1 MKRILLNTLK
11 IILLIIGFGGSLY
24 YFLPWAE
31 AGKFAMSI
39 AHSQLEKRGMRMSYS
54 DVSGEEGGFT
64 VHNLTLSGMVNLS
77 FSSITLKPQMLSSVL
92 SLAPVCS
99 VEFKGGSIQ
108 LGQVMSFGDG
118 GVLVTAG
125 REILLE
131 NLRTNGDFS
140 VNGYITIN
148 TGTMKIGRAD
158 ARLDVPENFA
168 NNMGMLRNFLPLVQ
182 DGGRW
187 YLRRN

>member
-1 MKRILLNTLK
+1 MKNLLIKILK
-11 IILLIIGFGGSLY
+11 IFLLIIGFGFSLY
-24 YFLPWAE
+24 YFMPWAE

-39 AHSQLEKRGMRMSYS
+39 AHSQLQARGMRLNYS
-54 DVSGEEGGFT
+54 DVSGEDDGFT

-77 FSSITLKPQMLSSVL
+77 FSSVTLRPQILSSVL
-92 SLAPVCS
+92 SLAPVCDI
-99 VEFKGGSIQ
+99 EFKGGSIQ
-108 LGQVMSFGDG
+108 LGQVMRFGDG
-118 GVLVTAG
+118 GFLLTAG

-140 VNGYITIN
+140 VNGYLTLN
-148 TGTMKIGRAD
+148 TATMKIGRAD
-158 ARLDVPENFA
+158 ARLDVPEAFA

-182 DGGRW
+182 EGGRW

>member
-1 MKRILLNTLK
+1 MKRFLINLLK
-11 IILLIIGFGGSLY
+11 IFLLIAGFGYSLY
-24 YFLPWAE
+24 YFMPWAE
-31 AGKFAMSI
+31 AGKFVMSV
-39 AHSQLEKRGMRMSYS
+39 AHSQLESRGMRLNYS
-54 DVSGEEGGFT
+54 DVSGEDDGFT

-77 FSSITLKPQMLSSVL
+77 FSSITLRPQILSSIL
-92 SLAPVCS
+92 SLAPVCNI
-99 VEFKGGSIQ
+99 EFKGGSIQ

-118 GVLVTAG
+118 GFLLTAG

-140 VNGYITIN
+140 VNGYMTVN
-148 TGTMKIGRAD
+148 TGTMRIGRAD
-158 ARLDVPENFA
+158 ARLDVPESFA
-168 NNMGMLRNFLPLVQ
+168 SNMGMLRNFLPLVQ